1 MLATRTC
8 QRSRSVLPVS
18 DQMCLRGK
26 PAPPRS
32 PAPPRR
38 VQKAWL
44 AERQGGPLGLVKGLS
59 LKMKTVE
66 SKQM

>member
-26 PAPPRS
+26 PAPPR
-32 PAPPRR
+32 R

-44 AERQGGPLGLVKGLS
+44 AERQGGPLGLVKGLG